1 MFRRLEE
8 LKFPHSSFACISGT
22 LLYLDALQIG
32 YMVAYTVEIQ
42 VLLLRK
48 LDSEGVL
55 FDSLKGR
62 RYIQALP
69 RRHKD
74 W

>member
-1 MFRRLEE
+1 
-8 LKFPHSSFACISGT
+8 
-22 LLYLDALQIG
+22 
-32 YMVAYTVEIQ
+32 MVAYTVEIQ

-55 FDSLKGR
+55 LDNSKGR